1 MNNLLKG
8 VILTPF
14 NLLYRIS
21 PEIELKIIFRL
32 KCGYRL
38 NLKSPKTYNELLD
51 DGYRMYFCVLLFST
65 IKNFSLIMFIAAS
78 LNLIK

>member
-14 NLLYRIS
+14 NLLDRIS

-38 NLKSPKTYNELLD
+38 NLKSPKTYNEKIQWINCMIII
-51 DGYRMYFCVLLFST
+51 R
-65 IKNFSLIMFIAAS
+65 
-78 LNLIK
+78 